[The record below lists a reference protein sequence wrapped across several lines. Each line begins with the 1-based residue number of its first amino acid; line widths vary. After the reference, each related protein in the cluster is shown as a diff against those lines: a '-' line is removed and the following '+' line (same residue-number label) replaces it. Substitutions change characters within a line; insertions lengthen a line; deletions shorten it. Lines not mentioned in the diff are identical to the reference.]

1 MEINRGG
8 LFRFVYNTRTGA
20 NYLYNY
26 SIELKYT
33 YNNSTIIYTI
43 RDNII
48 QRTLFFVLYIN
59 TKESALQMVRV

>member
-33 YNNSTIIYTI
+33 YKDSSIIYTI
-43 RDNII
+43 REI
-48 QRTLFFVLYIN
+48 LFKELYFSCFI
-59 TKESALQMVRV
+59 